1 MDQQKI
7 EYQGSK
13 IKQRP
18 WKGFTHT
25 CAHTHTHT
33 HTEKEG
39 GEERDRENE
48 RDRERQKGEKHAGI
62 VGQHKKTIS

>member
-13 IKQRP
+13 IKQRL

-25 CAHTHTHT
+25 CAHTHTQKKREGE
-33 HTEKEG
+33 TE
-39 GEERDRENE
+39 RLRETE
-48 RDRERQKGEKHAGI
+48 RERERRETCRNSG
-62 VGQHKKTIS
+62 TT